1 MMEKNGDWIH
11 GKKQRTAS
19 TKWKK
24 KKYNIWIYTY
34 VKKTEQNAVFRSSRH
49 SVIIEFIDL
58 YKASQDDYFQLGEDV
73 G

>member
-1 MMEKNGDWIH
+1 ME
-11 GKKQRTAS
+11 
-19 TKWKK
+19 K

-73 G
+73 GWK

>member
-1 MMEKNGDWIH
+1 MGTGFMVRNRELPAQNG
-11 GKKQRTAS
+11 
-19 TKWKK
+19 KK